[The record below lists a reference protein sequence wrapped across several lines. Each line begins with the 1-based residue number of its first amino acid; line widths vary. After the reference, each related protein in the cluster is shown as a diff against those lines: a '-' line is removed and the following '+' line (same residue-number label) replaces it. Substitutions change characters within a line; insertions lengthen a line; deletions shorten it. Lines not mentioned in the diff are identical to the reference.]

1 MKTFVRKFISFN
13 LAVALFVAL
22 PQYLS
27 AQNSVRLVG
36 ELVVTKTSPDA
47 VVTVNGE
54 PAVGGRA
61 ITSPSDV
68 RTSPQATAKLVLPQT
83 GSVELAPDSKFNL
96 SFVNASI
103 AGDFLGGVVTIETV
117 SNTTLNIF
125 TSDGMVTTPNR
136 NQVNVVKVWV
146 DKEGITRVTTVK
158 GEALFNTILVSAG
171 ETYNPPTD
179 GKPASASAASSG
191 GFNPLIVFGLLGAV
205 GGAVILA
212 LASSSGGN
220 NGGNSVVSPTR

>member
-1 MKTFVRKFISFN
+1 MKTSVKKFIALN
-13 LAVALFVAL
+13 LLAAIFLAL

-36 ELVVTKTSPDA
+36 ELVVTKNSPDA
-47 VVTVNGE
+47 SVTVNGE
-54 PAVGGRA
+54 PAVGGRS

-68 RTSPQATAKLVLPQT
+68 RTSSAATAKLLLPQT

-96 SFVNASI
+96 SFVNSSI

-117 SNTTLNIF
+117 PNTTLNIF

-158 GEALFNTILVSAG
+158 GEALFNTVLVSAG
-171 ETYNPPTD
+171 ETYNPPTA
-179 GKPASASAASSG
+179 GKPASASGSSSG
-191 GFNPLIVFGLLGAV
+191 GVNPLLILGILGAV
-205 GGAVILA
+205 GGAVIIA
-212 LASSSGGN
+212 LAGSSGGGDN
-220 NGGNSVVSPTR
+220 PVVSPTR